1 MLRIIPDFLGVV
13 GFGTL
18 IADVDAKMVR
28 VDVIHLR
35 GKYTVRSRADF
46 FVYPYLL
53 GHAWSKPKMMS
64 SHLDIKLRR
73 WLASSSKFSATNPS

>member
-35 GKYTVRSRADF
+35 GKYTVRSRNDPRTSWNLMKA
-46 FVYPYLL
+46 VREKRRVAIYSK
-53 GHAWSKPKMMS
+53 HA
-64 SHLDIKLRR
+64 
-73 WLASSSKFSATNPS
+73 LAHNKVRQT